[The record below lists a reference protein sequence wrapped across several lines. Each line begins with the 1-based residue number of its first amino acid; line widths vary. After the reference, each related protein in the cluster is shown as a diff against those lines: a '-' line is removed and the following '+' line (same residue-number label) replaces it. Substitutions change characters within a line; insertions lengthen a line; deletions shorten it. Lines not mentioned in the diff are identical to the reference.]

1 MSGYIFLIIKFMNR
15 STARQEHFKNAEVIS
30 KFYLEVLSSFI
41 DKLYK
46 ENKYRKNIAEESIQS
61 L

>member
-1 MSGYIFLIIKFMNR
+1 MSGYLFLIIKFMNR
-15 STARQEHFKNAEVIS
+15 NTARQEHLRNAEVIN

-46 ENKYRKNIAEESIQS
+46 ENKYRKNITEESIQS
-61 L
+61 I